1 MLEIESHIF
10 LKQFVR
16 ENQLDW
22 KHVFAFGRL
31 LSRSLRKK
39 DNYLINSEIFKTNK
53 WMPALLI
60 SLFLHPKDT
69 VCIMTEKNLNDILLS
84 YLNGIKKL
92 GFDFT
97 KINNELIFKT
107 HKIIFI
113 SYNEFIHRKYNRYN
127 LQKQSFIFIEAEN
140 LKNNLKE
147 ASKLSLLKKDWFNV
161 MPLNLESKDE
171 LTRTYDILKKK
182 FFLKFISNQKK
193 ISLDENDIK
202 TLKYIFK
209 KYSHLSKQFL
219 NIKLAL
225 LEDWAC
231 WVVLDNEKFE
241 WALNIEPVNPI
252 SYIKPLS
259 TANHFIFLSSLREDY
274 FLQKYL
280 KTADLKINL
289 KVSFKSDFTEQ
300 DILIYIPTRQLL
312 PNNPLFTQSTFD
324 KCNKIFLLSKGTTI
338 ILSNE
343 INLRNVIATK
353 LASIYGRK
361 VLLENFPNTNN
372 NELIICSSFDWWI
385 HNLHL
390 IKTPDQI
397 IIPLLPIP
405 DMSEPVNQITASFNK
420 KLSQDWFRDFM
431 IPDTF
436 EKLDKSVAPLRINS
450 GKLFFLDGRVNY
462 RKWGRD
468 LIEMIH
474 PSKYIHQ
481 LIPYE

>member
-1 MLEIESHIF
+1 MLEIESHRY
-10 LKQFVR
+10 LKQFVK
-16 ENQLDW
+16 ENPLNWQQ
-22 KHVFAFGRL
+22 VFGFGRIF
-31 LSRSLRKK
+31 SRALRKK
-39 DNYLINSEIFKTNK
+39 ENYLINSEIFKTNK